1 MNRSD
6 RCFKPAVLTR
16 LCEVKVSTF
25 EMTEKE
31 KEEILSREM
40 KAIKKNQ
47 MEILEF
53 KSIIIET
60 KNSLEGLNSKFQWLD
75 GRIIKLEDRLFNTV

>member
-1 MNRSD
+1 MKS
-6 RCFKPAVLTR
+6 VLTE
-16 LCEVKVSTF
+16 LKETSNKGVM
-25 EMTEKE
+25 EDMTMLYQVRISV
-31 KEEILSREM
+31 EIGI
-40 KAIKKNQ
+40 IKKNQ

-60 KNSLEGLNSKFQWLD
+60 KNLLEGLNSKFQWLD

>member
-1 MNRSD
+1 
-6 RCFKPAVLTR
+6 
-16 LCEVKVSTF
+16 
-25 EMTEKE
+25 
-31 KEEILSREM
+31 
-40 KAIKKNQ
+40 